1 MLVSDRA
8 DQRNEEKKCKETS
21 CDHLIYY
28 TKKNYS
34 TFFVL
39 QNCVIFDIQLLLN
52 TLNEATI
59 RIVVPIQAYYK
70 MPPEKVTIFY
80 LCCNIHNGKKLY

>member
-1 MLVSDRA
+1 M
-8 DQRNEEKKCKETS
+8 QRNFMWSPDLLQKKE
-21 CDHLIYY
+21 LLYI
-28 TKKNYS
+28 
-34 TFFVL
+34 FVL

-70 MPPEKVTIFY
+70 MPPEKVAIFY
-80 LCCNIHNGKKLY
+80 LCCIHYGKKLY

>member
-8 DQRNEEKKCKETS
+8 DQRNEEKNA
-21 CDHLIYY
+21 
-28 TKKNYS
+28 KKLHVVTWFITQKKLLYI
-34 TFFVL
+34 FVL